1 LPHLFLQA
9 PVRSAFRGLFN
20 WMICP
25 IGIPTGRLQ
34 IFDIRYSIFPM
45 AHLFA
50 ARGNDEPHE
59 ARSSRGDLTYFAYLQ
74 SYITNRKSP
83 DLYPAFHLLHHIHK
97 SEKRVYYAITWSVKK
112 LYRTFFC

>member
-83 DLYPAFHLLHHIHK
+83 DLYPAFHLHYHGFIPCMKSIIHNLQPNLLHQP
-97 SEKRVYYAITWSVKK
+97 
-112 LYRTFFC
+112 